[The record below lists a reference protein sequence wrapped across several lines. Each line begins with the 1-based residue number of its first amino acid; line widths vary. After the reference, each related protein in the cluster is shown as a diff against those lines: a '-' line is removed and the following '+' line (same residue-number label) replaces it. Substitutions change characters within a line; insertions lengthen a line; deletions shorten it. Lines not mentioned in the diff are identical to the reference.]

1 MYFLLFDRLGT
12 GFFLCFFHSALEPAL
27 FLLGRGLRLTVQS
40 FDAEYVNAAYDSLYL
55 FFDRDAVKDFF
66 IADKR

>member
-1 MYFLLFDRLGT
+1 MYFLLFDRFCA
-12 GFFLCFFHSALEPAL
+12 GFFLRFFHSALEPAF
-27 FLLGRGLRLTVQS
+27 FLLGRGLRLTVLS